1 MTIGELQWLI
11 GIASTFILAVAGIA
25 IGAFRAVSNRI
36 DLAVEQMRV
45 SVKEG
50 DEQLHERVNRLR
62 QDVSDNYVRR
72 VDMESHMKWLDE
84 TLKEMRDD
92 QKSII
97 RSLASLEAKQS
108 NKSP

>member
-36 DLAVEQMRV
+36 DRAVEQMRV

-72 VDMESHMKWLDE
+72 VDMESHMKRLDE